1 MYEEGFRVTVNGQT
15 DMTDKPAYREGE
27 TVRIKIPPAMDVNIR
42 VTCDDAEVR
51 YSGLADGFLAY
62 EFEMPARDCDVRVS
76 MVNSMNRPP
85 KAGLGSLF
93 KKRKKNAP
101 ERAERKK
108 DRYRATVNGRPAWTE
123 KPSYAEG
130 ETVRIRI
137 PLAQDART
145 EVTCDAAELRRADS
159 DGWEAVYEFK
169 MPAGGADIR
178 VRVTSDMVAM
188 PVPPVVEKPVP
199 EGEGPACP
207 ECGLRFKGQPPK
219 FCPECGTRL
228 G

>member
-1 MYEEGFRVTVNGQT
+1 MNEERFRVTVNGLP

-27 TVRIKIPPAMDVNIR
+27 TVRIKIPPAMDVNIH

-51 YSGLADGFLAY
+51 YAGLADGFLAY
-62 EFEMPARDCDVRVS
+62 EFEMPACDTDVNVS

-93 KKRKKNAP
+93 KKRKTDAP
-101 ERAERKK
+101 EHGQKRS
-108 DRYRATVNGRPAWTE
+108 RYPVTVNGYPARTE

-130 ETVRIRI
+130 ETVRVRI

-145 EVTCDAAELRRADS
+145 EVFCDAAELRRADT
-159 DGWEAVYEFK
+159 DGWEAVYEFE

-188 PVPPVVEKPVP
+188 PIPAAAENLVP

-207 ECGLRFKGQPPK
+207 ECGMRLKGQPPK
-219 FCPECGTRL
+219 FCPECGSRL